1 MFSGSWISPYIRKG
15 RQIVQTELE
24 NPRKTRLHYFLSFTL
39 RLLGKTYLKN
49 QEVIKKRL
57 DKLLK
62 ICYTIRVVRKVRF
75 LKNKKELDKRERF
88 LLYYLYSDEA
98 VEK

>member
-1 MFSGSWISPYIRKG
+1 MRNEPHK
-15 RQIVQTELE
+15 
-24 NPRKTRLHYFLSFTL
+24 K
-39 RLLGKTYLKN
+39 KN
-49 QEVIKKRL
+49 SKKMEKPI

-75 LKNKKELDKRERF
+75 LKNKKGLDKRERF

>member
-15 RQIVQTELE
+15 RKIVQTELE
-24 NPRKTRLHYFLSFTL
+24 DPVKPDYITFC
-39 RLLGKTYLKN
+39 LLPPPFWQDLLEESRSY
-49 QEVIKKRL
+49 QKRL

-75 LKNKKELDKRERF
+75 LKNKKRT
-88 LLYYLYSDEA
+88 
-98 VEK
+98 